1 MEWMYSA
8 VVTLGPRLLDGAL
21 TTIGITLL
29 TAPLAFVL
37 ALIAGLARLS
47 HVRLVAVT
55 AAVFVEVFRG
65 TSLLVQLFF
74 MFYVL
79 PFVGIELSPWTTGV
93 CTLALNFGAYGSEI
107 VRGAL
112 LGVPRG
118 QIEAALVLNM
128 SPFPILRRIVLPQ
141 AIALMLPPFGNQ
153 LIELLKA
160 TSLLSLIT
168 ISDLTFVG
176 NGIALTSGKVTT
188 VFIVLLLIYFAIAY
202 TMTLGVRFLER
213 AYGAARYGSV
223 SR

>member
-1 MEWMYSA
+1 MEWIYSA
-8 VVTLGPRLLDGAL
+8 IVTLGPRLLDGAL
-21 TTIGITLL
+21 TTVGITLL

-37 ALIAGLARLS
+37 ALIAGLGRLS
-47 HVRLVAVT
+47 HIRLIAVIT
-55 AAVFVEVFRG
+55 AVFVEVFRG

-93 CTLALNFGAYGSEI
+93 CTLALNVGAYGSEI

-128 SPFPILRRIVLPQ
+128 SPFPILRRILLPQ
-141 AIALMLPPFGNQ
+141 ALALMLPPFGNQ

-176 NGIALTSGKVTT
+176 NGIALTSGQVTG
-188 VFIVLLLIYFAIAY
+188 VFITLLLIYFAIAY
-202 TMTLGVRFLER
+202 TMTLGVRLLER
-213 AYGAARYGSV
+213 AYGSARYGSV

>member
-1 MEWMYSA
+1 
-8 VVTLGPRLLDGAL
+8 
-21 TTIGITLL
+21 
-29 TAPLAFVL
+29 
-37 ALIAGLARLS
+37 
-47 HVRLVAVT
+47 
-55 AAVFVEVFRG
+55 
-65 TSLLVQLFF
+65 
-74 MFYVL
+74 
-79 PFVGIELSPWTTGV
+79 VGIELSPWTTGV

-188 VFIVLLLIYFAIAY
+188 VFIVLLLIYFVIAY

>member
-47 HVRLVAVT
+47 HVRPVSVT

>member
-1 MEWMYSA
+1 MEWIYSA
-8 VVTLGPRLLDGAL
+8 IVTLGPRLLDGAL
-21 TTIGITLL
+21 TTIGIKLL

-37 ALIAGLARLS
+37 ALIAGLGRLS
-47 HVRLVAVT
+47 HIRLISVIT
-55 AAVFVEVFRG
+55 AVFVEVFRG

-128 SPFPILRRIVLPQ
+128 SPFPILRRILLPQ
-141 AIALMLPPFGNQ
+141 ALALMLPPFGNQ

-176 NGIALTSGKVTT
+176 NGIALTSGQVTG
-188 VFIVLLLIYFAIAY
+188 VFITLLLIYFAIAY
-202 TMTLGVRFLER
+202 TMTLGVRLLER
-213 AYGAARYGSV
+213 AYGSARYGSV